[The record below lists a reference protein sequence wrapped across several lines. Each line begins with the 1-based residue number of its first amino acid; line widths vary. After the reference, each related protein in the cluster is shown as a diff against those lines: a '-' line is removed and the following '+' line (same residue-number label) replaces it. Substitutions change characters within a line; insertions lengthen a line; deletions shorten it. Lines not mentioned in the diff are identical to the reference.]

1 MGGRFQRE
9 ERVTASIVRP
19 RLAALHQSH
28 MARTCHRRAAII
40 TLVAGVAVTG
50 CYTSHHRTP
59 FSGVDKA
66 HNTTSFEPAPAFRYE
81 PQPVPFT
88 NHLANKSA
96 RSNYILRELSF
107 PSHGDNGQPEALI
120 KASYYQSTVPGR
132 HPMVIVSP
140 IWGTYTYP
148 PRKISSF
155 IQNHSHGEV
164 HVLHVHGE
172 RYLIDWQGLAA
183 AENEEQFRQVWR
195 HGIEHQ
201 RVTVIDFR
209 RLVDWAQQR
218 SEIDPDR
225 IGFIGFSFGA
235 VVGGTLVTQEPRF
248 AAAVLVMGGAQQHKI
263 LAHCSGERTTAVRD
277 KVAADFG
284 WTADDLEAELEPIM
298 RVMDASRYLG
308 RADPSTIFLI
318 DAGEDSCIIE
328 ESREALWQAL
338 GRPERMTMN
347 YGHRKAF
354 YSITPLGFNWMRY
367 RIWDFFEDKLL
378 D

>member
-1 MGGRFQRE
+1 MGRQIQRE
-9 ERVTASIVRP
+9 DCVTASIVGP
-19 RLAALHQSH
+19 RLAAKHQSQT
-28 MARTCHRRAAII
+28 ARSRHRWVAIVV
-40 TLVAGVAVTG
+40 LVAAVAVVG

-59 FSGVDKA
+59 FEGAGDAKTAASL
-66 HNTTSFEPAPAFRYE
+66 EPAPAFRYE

-88 NHLANKSA
+88 NHVA
-96 RSNYILRELSF
+96 RYGSRSHYTLRELEM
-107 PSHGDNGQPEALI
+107 PSYGDNGQPEPLI
-120 KASYYQSTVPGR
+120 KASYYKSNVPGR

-140 IWGTYTYP
+140 IWGTFTYP

-155 IQNHSHGEV
+155 IQNHSRGEV

-172 RYLIDWQGLAA
+172 RYLIDWEGLAA
-183 AENEEQFRQVWR
+183 AEDEEQFRQVWR
-195 HGIEHQ
+195 DGIEHQ

-209 RLVDWAQQR
+209 RLIDWAEQR
-218 SEIDPDR
+218 PEIDPEK

-235 VVGGTLVTQEPRF
+235 VVGGTLLTQEPRL
-248 AAAVLVMGGAQQHKI
+248 AAAVLVMGGTKQHKI
-263 LAHCSGERTTAVRD
+263 LAHCDGERTTRVQD

-284 WTADDLEAELEPIM
+284 WTPDDLEAELEPIM
-298 RVMDASRYLG
+298 RVMDASLYTG

-318 DAGEDSCIIE
+318 DAGEDSCIVE
-328 ESREALWQAL
+328 DSREALWEAL

-354 YSITPLGFNWMRY
+354 YSITPLGFNWMRH